1 MDFGFGALGLSDQG
15 LPSLPVEIAATGSAF
30 VGLMSAWVQG
40 HGACPQGKHLISAVL
55 VIANVSVLLLLGFSD
70 LQ

>member
-40 HGACPQGKHLISAVL
+40 HGACPQDRHIKSAVL
-55 VIANVSVLLLLGFSD
+55 VIANVSVLLPLSFPELL
-70 LQ
+70 